1 MYFHVK
7 GKGNENV
14 KGLTKGQAVEYTASH
29 SNKRVCAENVRPIAG
44 VFVFV
49 RSCAFKGERV
59 GDSRALS
66 HKVFISCPISKFIHP
81 L

>member
-14 KGLTKGQAVEYTASH
+14 KSLTKGQAVEYTASH
-29 SNKRVCAENVRPIAG
+29 SGKRVCAENVHPIAG
-44 VFVFV
+44 VFVCV

-59 GDSRALS
+59 ES
-66 HKVFISCPISKFIHP
+66 SCQVSARGGAQ
-81 L
+81 